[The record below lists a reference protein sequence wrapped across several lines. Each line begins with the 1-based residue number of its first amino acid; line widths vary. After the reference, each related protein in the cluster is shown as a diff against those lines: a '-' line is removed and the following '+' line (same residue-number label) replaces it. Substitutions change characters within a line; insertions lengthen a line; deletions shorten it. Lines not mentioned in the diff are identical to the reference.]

1 MGTREEFE
9 KLTEIAEI
17 FKGLHPTIIWF
28 CDKSNKYATSFSGF
42 NDRVIWLN
50 GAWYVFQEQ
59 QKKIDAIKSKL
70 SDIYDASDEN
80 EAVAHLLDEIQEL
93 LK

>member
-70 SDIYDASDEN
+70 SDIYDASDED
-80 EAVAHLLDEIQEL
+80 ETVAHLLDEIQEL

>member
-9 KLTEIAEI
+9 KLDEIAERVDDGWI
-17 FKGLHPTIIWF
+17 SFRNGAYW
-28 CDKSNKYATSFSGF
+28 NKCLQRSDDF
-42 NDRVIWLN
+42 LN

-59 QKKIDAIKSKL
+59 QKKIDVVKSKL
-70 SDIYDASDEN
+70 SDIYDASDED
-80 EAVAHLLDEIQEL
+80 ETVAHLLDEIQEL

>member
-1 MGTREEFE
+1 MDFDIWYYKHQADIGYSKMKKAFE
-9 KLTEIAEI
+9 AGQQSKQAE
-17 FKGLHPTIIWF
+17 
-28 CDKSNKYATSFSGF
+28 
-42 NDRVIWLN
+42 
-50 GAWYVFQEQ
+50 
-59 QKKIDAIKSKL
+59 IDAIKSKL